1 MKRVTLAVCVFFCCG
16 LPVMAQNIKLD
27 VATPQPP
34 AVMGP
39 GADAQQV
46 TSIVGGKGGGSLN
59 GGTPGAGSKV
69 LIQAG
74 DGGNGQGGVGVSGPG
89 GSILLIP
96 GAGGTGGDVS
106 GTPGGVGVGTTTP
119 QKMLSVQ
126 GGMNIDQADSN
137 TGFFF
142 GTDPSLTFGSN
153 SGSAISSSRS
163 ITGINPFG
171 LDFFTGGT
179 RRITISNTGSV
190 AVIGTLSKGGGSFK
204 IDHPL
209 DPENKYLSH
218 SFVESP
224 DMKDIYDG
232 VARLDKSGEA
242 VIALPEW
249 FEALNQDFRYQLTSI
264 GKPSPGIYV
273 AEEVHNHQFKVSGGA
288 PGAKVS
294 WQVTGTRHDAFAS
307 AHRIVVEENKPLA
320 ERGTLLYPRE
330 QQMAAERAARSSQ
343 AMLAQP

>member
-1 MKRVTLAVCVFFCCG
+1 MKRVTLASCVFLFCG
-16 LPVMAQNIKLD
+16 LPLLAQNIKLD

-34 AVMGP
+34 VVLVGP
-39 GADAQQV
+39 GTDAQQV
-46 TSIVGGKGGGSLN
+46 MSIVGGKGGNANSGVPGKGS
-59 GGTPGAGSKV
+59 SV

-74 DGGNGQGGVGVSGPG
+74 DGGNGSGGVGSNGAG
-89 GSILLIP
+89 GSIILIP
-96 GAGGTGGDVS
+96 GIAGTGGDI
-106 GTPGGVGVGTTTP
+106 TAAAGGVGVGTSTP

-126 GGMNIDQADSN
+126 AGMNIDQADAN
-137 TGFFF
+137 NGFSVEP
-142 GTDPSLTFGSN
+142 GLTFGSF
-153 SGSAISSSRS
+153 SGSGIASSRAM
-163 ITGINPFG
+163 GGLNQFG
-171 LDFFTGGT
+171 LDFYTFGSKRMTITSGG
-179 RRITISNTGSV
+179 
-190 AVIGTLSKGGGSFK
+190 AVNVVGTLTKGGGSFK

-232 VARLDKSGEA
+232 VARLDASGEA
-242 VIALPEW
+242 TIALPEW

-273 AEEVHNHQFKVSGGA
+273 AEEVHNHRFKVSGGA

-294 WQVTGTRHDAFAS
+294 WQVTGIRHDAFAS

-330 QQMAAERAARSSQ
+330 QQMAAKR
-343 AMLAQP
+343 